1 MNFTEWAAL
10 SGVFVSVLMVV
21 SLLMTVAT
29 KRIKS
34 DKRAQAHTRQDDVAE
49 ILAINQYFS
58 IDQEQY
64 NHYFSLTN
72 NTNTDEVAMRLLRC
86 GFLSVKAKFY
96 LNTIRTSLVVITA
109 LATGIVAV
117 TSGKDYQ
124 VGMVFAFSTIGAGI
138 MYILVGVVLDKLEKN
153 SMRQSRKLLP
163 DLLDLLIVC
172 IDAGISLNAAF
183 ERVSQEFAV
192 TNSNFSFHLVIL
204 TLEARAGRPM
214 GAAMSN
220 LAQRLQ
226 VQEFRTLAILF
237 KQSERMGASVNDTLR
252 TYSQEMREKRLL
264 LAEEKANA
272 LPVKMLLPMAVFIF
286 PANLMIVIAP
296 VMMNLMV
303 MFSDFNN

>member
-1 MNFTEWAAL
+1 MNFTELAAL
-10 SGVFVSVLMVV
+10 GGVFVSVLMVV

-172 IDAGISLNAAF
+172 IDAG
-183 ERVSQEFAV
+183 
-192 TNSNFSFHLVIL
+192 NSFSFHLVIL

-214 GAAMSN
+214 GEAMSN

-237 KQSERMGASVNDTLR
+237 KQSERLGTSVNDTLR
-252 TYSQEMREKRLL
+252 IYSQEMREKRLL

-286 PANLMIVIAP
+286 PVNLMIVLTP

>member
-10 SGVFVSVLMVV
+10 GGVFVSVLMVV

-109 LATGIVAV
+109 LATGIVVV

-138 MYILVGVVLDKLEKN
+138 MYTLVGVVLDKLEKN

-214 GAAMSN
+214 GA
-220 LAQRLQ
+220 
-226 VQEFRTLAILF
+226 
-237 KQSERMGASVNDTLR
+237 SVNDTLR